1 MKTVQPAKIFHLF
14 FGMPGNIVQGI
25 KAILLASSFSNILEQ
40 PQFGNPRKSI
50 HHVCRKEAV
59 TILYI
64 FITTFWRQAMLINFR
79 SILFVITS
87 FFIMTVAVPAL
98 AADDT
103 FADYKYVLHISDMDP
118 SKQDLILNNASN
130 LLAAYPPGAVEVEIV
145 AYGPGLRLLFDQNAN
160 VKRIDSL
167 FQSGV
172 KFSACGVTL
181 KGMTSQL
188 GYEPKLNPDA
198 TVVPGGIV
206 RIGELVKQGYIY
218 VKP

>member
-1 MKTVQPAKIFHLF
+1 MLKYFRTIIFV
-14 FGMPGNIVQGI
+14 M
-25 KAILLASSFSNILEQ
+25 SSL
-40 PQFGNPRKSI
+40 
-50 HHVCRKEAV
+50 
-59 TILYI
+59 
-64 FITTFWRQAMLINFR
+64 
-79 SILFVITS
+79 
-87 FFIMTVAVPAL
+87 FIMSAATPAM
-98 AADDT
+98 ATEDT

-130 LLAAYPPGAVEVEIV
+130 LLAAYPPGAVEIEIV

-160 VKRIDSL
+160 AKRIDSL

-181 KGMTSQL
+181 KGMTQQL
-188 GYEPKLNPDA
+188 GYEPKINPDA
-198 TVVPGGIV
+198 KVVPGGIV